1 MTVDYSAIGKRIKKK
16 RKELQLTQENLAEA
30 LAVSIGYVSQME
42 RGITKINLDT
52 LSEIAAYLSCDVAEL
67 ITGTVPQQSNYL
79 DDELNHCYQSMDTK
93 QKKMLL
99 DVAHT
104 LLKQYG
110 KE

>member
-1 MTVDYSAIGKRIKKK
+1 M
-16 RKELQLTQENLAEA
+16 AEA

-99 DVAHT
+99 DVAHI